1 MGIRKAKR
9 KAAAEKAERKTR
21 GHAFAEL
28 CRRLG
33 KSSAYV
39 RNVQS
44 ILGLHIPADGEGY
57 SDAYAAFLETVIALR
72 TFSVAFDEIADLFE
86 VEQKILCLLKIDSL
100 TSSPTWYLDA
110 CGKTVVSG
118 KRLLLTNHDLGGS
131 ITADGVQFHLDFRGS
146 LPELFSGPEMG
157 EDVRRVMDTYIE
169 RLARVRAR
177 VKTEEPLLLRSLAWS
192 ARAWE

>member
-1 MGIRKAKR
+1 MAGKKVKR
-9 KAAAEKAERKTR
+9 KPAQKAERKS
-21 GHAFAEL
+21 HANGFSEL

-33 KSSAYV
+33 KSPAYV

-44 ILGLHIPADGEGY
+44 ILGLHFPTDGDGY
-57 SDAYAAFLETVIALR
+57 TEAYAAFLETVIALR
-72 TFSVAFDEIADLFE
+72 TFSVPFDEIAELFE
-86 VEQKILCLLKIDSL
+86 VEKKILRLLKIDSL
-100 TSSPTWYLDA
+100 TTSPTWYLDA
-110 CGKTVVSG
+110 CSKAVAGG
-118 KRLLLTNHDLGGS
+118 KRLLLTNHDLGAS

-157 EDVRRVMDTYIE
+157 EDVCRVVDTYLE
-169 RLARVRAR
+169 RLARIRGR